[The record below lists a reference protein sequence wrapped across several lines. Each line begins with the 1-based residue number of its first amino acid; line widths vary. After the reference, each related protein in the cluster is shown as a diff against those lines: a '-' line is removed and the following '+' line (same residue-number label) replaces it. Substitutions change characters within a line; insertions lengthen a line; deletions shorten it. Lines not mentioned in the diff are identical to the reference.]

1 MHSAPTTL
9 GPCFTGTT
17 HANQQPPNS
26 SSAWVANHG
35 GNLSVPAGQ
44 QPLDVASYCLAG
56 SSPNNFVP
64 YNSNFSFIPQTA
76 RFQASELCF
85 LGQIPEENL
94 ANDDVGVESNV
105 VDGGSTEGDSDTSFE
120 DES

>member
-1 MHSAPTTL
+1 M
-9 GPCFTGTT
+9 
-17 HANQQPPNS
+17 
-26 SSAWVANHG
+26 
-35 GNLSVPAGQ
+35 SVPSGQ

-64 YNSNFSFIPQTA
+64 DNSNFSFIPQTA
-76 RFQASELCF
+76 RFQASGQCF

-105 VDGGSTEGDSDTSFE
+105 VDGGSTE
-120 DES
+120 